1 MVDVTV
7 SSLSSCLTL
16 TGGLSNVFALFNYY
30 YVCITLCVLVCVY
43 NFPGTLLGLSQYSA
57 VFTLHHLAEST
68 GVNTD
73 SKHLKT

>member
-43 NFPGTLLGLSQYSA
+43 NFPGTCKLTQQI
-57 VFTLHHLAEST
+57 LAGT
-68 GVNTD
+68 VPV
-73 SKHLKT
+73 